1 MIASSHVSGPE
12 GRGPQRAAAS
22 PYAWPFV
29 CTNCG
34 RAAPAGQLGYN
45 CPTCGGIYDL
55 DAPISF
61 SPEPATLARGG
72 LARFRASFPLPEGA
86 PWITLGEGGTPL
98 IPSAIDGRAVHFKC
112 EHLNP
117 TGSFKDRG
125 SSVLVS
131 ALAAAGVG
139 EAIEDSSG
147 NAGASFAA
155 YAARAGIRARVFI
168 PDGASPRKRAQ
179 IAAYGADIVRLLG
192 PRSHVGEAVRREAER
207 GAVYASHV
215 WLPFG
220 LAGLATL
227 AFELVEQLGEAP
239 GAVVLPAG
247 HGTLLLGLAR
257 GFEAMQTA
265 GAITRI
271 PKLIAA
277 QAAACA
283 PLWAVHQGGAQAVGW
298 VREGETRAEGI
309 RILQPV
315 RGDAVLKAVEA
326 GGGTIVAVDEPSIVR
341 GEAELAR
348 RGFFIEP
355 TSAVVW
361 SALEATLGA
370 LPDPVVAVLTGSGLK
385 TEPASNGSG
394 GAGHG

>member
-1 MIASSHVSGPE
+1 MTEPTVPKGTAEQLTVPS
-12 GRGPQRAAAS
+12 Q
-22 PYAWPFV
+22 AWPFV

-34 RAAPAGQLGYN
+34 RAAPAGLGYC

-55 DAPISF
+55 GAPTAYAPAPP
-61 SPEPATLARGG
+61 SPGREG
-72 LARFRASFPLPEGA
+72 LGRFRSSFPLPEEA

-98 IPSAIDGRAVHFKC
+98 IASTIDDRTVHFKC

-125 SSVLVS
+125 ASVLIS
-131 ALAAAGVG
+131 ALAAAGVV

-147 NAGASFAA
+147 NAGAAFAA
-155 YAARAGIRARVFI
+155 YAARAGIRARVFL

-179 IAAYGADIVRLLG
+179 ISAYGAEIVRLLG
-192 PRSHVGEAVRREAER
+192 PRSQVAEAVRRQAEA

-220 LAGLATL
+220 LAGFATL
-227 AFELVEQLGEAP
+227 AFELVEQLGEPPA
-239 GAVVLPAG
+239 AVLLPAG
-247 HGTLLLGLAR
+247 HGTLVLGLAR
-257 GFEAMQTA
+257 GFAAMQTA
-265 GAITRI
+265 GAIDRI

-283 PLWAVHQGGAQAVGW
+283 PLWAAHQAGGQAVGW
-298 VREGETRAEGI
+298 VREGETRADGI
-309 RILQPV
+309 RILQPL
-315 RGDAVLKAVEA
+315 RGDAVLNAVETS
-326 GGGTIVAVDEPSIVR
+326 GGTIVALDEPSIAR

-348 RGFFIEP
+348 RGFFVEP

-361 SALEATLGA
+361 GALEACLRS
-370 LPDPVVAVLTGSGLK
+370 LPDPVVAILTGSGLK
-385 TEPASNGSG
+385 SEPGSPPRDS
-394 GAGHG
+394 

>member
-1 MIASSHVSGPE
+1 LTYH
-12 GRGPQRAAAS
+12 
-22 PYAWPFV
+22 
-29 CTNCG
+29 
-34 RAAPAGQLGYN
+34 
-45 CPTCGGIYDL
+45 CPVCGGIYDL
-55 DAPISF
+55 GTPIIYMPSAPA
-61 SPEPATLARGG
+61 PERGG
-72 LARFRASFPLPEGA
+72 LARFRSSFPLAPDT

-98 IPSAIDGRAVHFKC
+98 IAGAVDDRWVHFKC

-125 SSVLVS
+125 ASVLIS
-131 ALAAAGVG
+131 ALAAAGVV

-147 NAGASFAA
+147 NAGAAFAA
-155 YAARAGIRARVFI
+155 YAARAGMRARVFV

-179 IAAYGADIVRLLG
+179 IAAYGAEIVRLPG
-192 PRSHVGEAVRREAER
+192 PRSQVAEAARREADA

-220 LAGLATL
+220 LAGFATL
-227 AFELVEQLGEAP
+227 AFELVEQLGGAP
-239 GAVVLPAG
+239 GAVLLPAG
-247 HGTLLLGLAR
+247 HGTLVLGLAR
-257 GFEAMQTA
+257 GFAALQEA
-265 GAITRI
+265 GAIDRV

-283 PLWAVHQGGAQAVGW
+283 PLWAAHQAGGQAVGW

-309 RILQPV
+309 RILQPL
-315 RGDAVLKAVEA
+315 RGDAVLKAVETSR
-326 GGGTIVAVDEPSIVR
+326 GTIVAVDEPSIGR

-348 RGFFIEP
+348 RGFFVEP

-361 SALEATLGA
+361 GALEATLRS

-385 TEPASNGSG
+385 SEPGSG
-394 GAGHG
+394 